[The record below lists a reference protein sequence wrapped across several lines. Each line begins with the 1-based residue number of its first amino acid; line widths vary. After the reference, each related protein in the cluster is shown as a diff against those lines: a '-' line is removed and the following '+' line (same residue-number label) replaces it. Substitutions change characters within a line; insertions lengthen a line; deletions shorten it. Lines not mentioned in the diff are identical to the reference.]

1 MHQVRVPDLGN
12 FKEVP
17 VIEILVQPGESITR
31 ESTLIVLESDKS
43 TLDVPAPFDGVVKE
57 MCVKVGDRVS
67 EGSLVLLLEATD
79 TAMQEALTAAE
90 ISGTVSADTYTPI
103 AATPAPV
110 AAAPIAQ
117 RPLFETPDTRPLPFT
132 AASPQVR
139 KFARSLGVDL
149 AEVPPTGANHRVL
162 VTDVERFVQTQLMR
176 RAAVESS
183 PAQTARPPTDTQP
196 AELPAID
203 FSAFGPV
210 ERQPL
215 SRIRKVAGAHLARA
229 WMQIP
234 HVTNFDA
241 ADVTDLESFRKQIN
255 QEKRD
260 ESARLTL
267 LTFLM
272 KASAVTLLEFPTF
285 NASLDDGSLV
295 LKRYCHI
302 GFAVDTPNGLLVPVV
317 RDVDR
322 KGLLEVAREV
332 TALAATARAGKLTLA
347 QMQGGCFS
355 ISSLGSIGGTG
366 FTPIINAPEVAILG
380 SAKTDYAPKWDGKQF
395 QPRLMLPLCFSWDH
409 RVIDGAA
416 AARFLNFLCSL
427 LADFRRVA
435 L

>member
-1 MHQVRVPDLGN
+1 MHPVRVPDLGN
-12 FKEVP
+12 FREVP
-17 VIEILVQPGESITR
+17 VIEIRVQPGESITR
-31 ESTLIVLESDKS
+31 ESTLIVLESEKS

-79 TAMQEALTAAE
+79 TAMQEAPTAAE
-90 ISGTVSADTYTPI
+90 ISGTVSADTYPPI
-103 AATPAPV
+103 AAPFAV
-110 AAAPIAQ
+110 AAAPIAKS
-117 RPLFETPDTRPLPFT
+117 PLFETPGTRPLPFT

-149 AEVPPTGANHRVL
+149 AEVPPTGANRRVL
-162 VTDVERFVQTQLMR
+162 VTDVERFVQTLLMR

-183 PAQTARPPTDTQP
+183 PVQTARPPTDTQP
-196 AELPAID
+196 AELSAID

-272 KASAVTLLEFPTF
+272 KASAVTLLEFSTF
-285 NASLDDGSLV
+285 NASLDGGSLV

-332 TALAATARAGKLTLA
+332 AALAATARAGKLTLA
-347 QMQGGCFS
+347 PMQGGCFS
-355 ISSLGSIGGTG
+355 ISSLGSIGGAG

-395 QPRLMLPLCFSWDH
+395 QPRLMLPLCLSWDH
-409 RVIDGAA
+409 RVLDGAA
-416 AARFLNFLCSL
+416 AARFLNFLSSL
-427 LADFRRVA
+427 LADFRRVT